1 VLDAEQ
7 EILEVTSA
15 GPNYPPTLSAKLISI
30 FDAERRCETKKV
42 GKAEALFLGSKLRAP
57 QSLRAAVP
65 KTKNP

>member
-1 VLDAEQ
+1 MLDAQQ
-7 EILEVTSA
+7 EILEVT
-15 GPNYPPTLSAKLISI
+15 GTGRGYPATLSINLISI